1 MGRKMATVVKV
12 LARSAPQTSEAPS
25 KAARTRVLP
34 ICWWRKMF
42 SSATMA
48 LSMTMPTAKLIP
60 ARLMTLMLRPK
71 SHMAKKV
78 PTIEIG
84 MDVAMIATELTLR
97 RKMKSTVTAS
107 VPPMTMLERT
117 KLMALSM

>member
-1 MGRKMATVVKV
+1 
-12 LARSAPQTSEAPS
+12 
-25 KAARTRVLP
+25 
-34 ICWWRKMF
+34 
-42 SSATMA
+42 MA

-84 MDVAMIATELTLR
+84 MAVAMIATELMLR
-97 RKMKSTVTAS
+97 RKMKSTVTAQCAADDD
-107 VPPMTMLERT
+107 VG
-117 KLMALSM
+117 AH